1 LQAVVNEKSRVPF
14 EFLQYTVRAQ
24 RDPVDL
30 GIARIM
36 SEMHDLEI
44 KIVQDM
50 ASCRLLS
57 TESMLVIDGPLRFKK
72 KFDLVQFKNV
82 IGLSKTFRPSFI
94 VGKGRRQESVGAIT
108 SKLDFGERTIVFK
121 TSEEEKTIGMW
132 YLRIRQPELMSMPLE
147 GVVKLECYA
156 VDPSEKEIGLDAD
169 RIDNIS
175 RFILQ
180 ERNVTPYQSDGR
192 WASHI
197 YPIYMA
203 ETYLKTSFRSDTHFK
218 ALF

>member
-1 LQAVVNEKSRVPF
+1 LKTTVSREPC
-14 EFLQYTVRAQ
+14 
-24 RDPVDL
+24 
-30 GIARIM
+30 I
-36 SEMHDLEI
+36 
-44 KIVQDM
+44 
-50 ASCRLLS
+50 
-57 TESMLVIDGPLRFKK
+57 
-72 KFDLVQFKNV
+72 
-82 IGLSKTFRPSFI
+82 
-94 VGKGRRQESVGAIT
+94 GAIVIST
-108 SKLDFGERTIVFK
+108 LSDQPGKCREFSSTDID
-121 TSEEEKTIGMW
+121 GMW

-203 ETYLKTSFRSDTHFK
+203 ETYLKRSFRSDAHFK